1 MELEKLILSEDEVL
15 KFVDTK
21 ARQDITNTNTNLNK
35 KVDDYTKAVSSD
47 FTALRSETD
56 NTVRYLTSI
65 ITNHQDVTDEELGR
79 IREELLNSIPKNLS
93 DLVDDKGF
101 LTHLPEELITEIEL
115 ALALDSKGFIKLE
128 EVLDKINILRQEL
141 KNYSDEKTQQHIT
154 DTDTKLATLNEVLLQ
169 YINNKNSDLTSY
181 VDNLVSSSIKEIIPE
196 SLIDAKIEAA
206 AEGHA
211 STDYVDSKVRDATA
225 DKATITYVD
234 NRVQSYVEDKVT
246 IAEVNKK
253 VNDAVANK
261 ATTSYV
267 DTAVADAVKNKATEV
282 FVTNYTDT
290 KVADKAT
297 VTYVNSTVAN
307 AVSDKASVTY
317 VDTKVA
323 KLVGTTPE
331 TLDTLEEIANA
342 IKTSDSILNT
352 LNSAIG
358 TKADKT
364 TVDNILKSLPMK
376 ADQSYVE
383 GLSNILSTKADKS
396 ELTSLSS
403 LINNKADKSDLNIL
417 REELNNQISGE
428 VIEELTTALELK
440 ANKTDIPTTVASLA
454 DAGEY
459 VKFTDYATDSK
470 AGIIKGSSTYGLGIL
485 ADGMGYVISASET
498 DIKNKTTSYRPITP
512 NKLDYA
518 IKLGLTTNAL
528 TWSET
533 DKATARTLISAISNT
548 DYATE
553 SSAGVHKV
561 NPVYGTRL
569 VNGVLDLLPAQYSE
583 IDARTHNENPLY
595 LVSNNTRHMIVPANF
610 DYAFKRA
617 FLDDKLKGTDKE
629 WTTEEKTTAI
639 SWLGVVQK
647 TTEGRQIYGTDTN
660 GAQALYYIDYPNWG
674 TVNGVPVRAANGA
687 IHIPNASCEDG
698 GSGSIAPTV
707 GKIRFSNKTGR
718 WRGTV

>member
-15 KFVDTK
+15 EFVDTK
-21 ARQDITNTNTNLNK
+21 ARKDITNTNTNLNK

-47 FTALRSETD
+47 FTTLRSETD

-65 ITNHQDVTDEELGR
+65 ITNHQDVTDEELGK

-128 EVLDKINILRQEL
+128 DVIDKINILRQEL
-141 KNYSDEKTQQHIT
+141 KNYSDEKIQQHIT
-154 DTDTKLATLNEVLLQ
+154 DTDTKLTALNEVLLQ
-169 YINNKNSDLTSY
+169 YINTKNSDLTSY
-181 VDNLVSSSIKEIIPE
+181 VDNLVSSSVKNIIPE
-196 SLIDAKIEAA
+196 DLIDAKIEAA

-211 STDYVDSKVRDATA
+211 STNYVDSKVREATA

-267 DTAVADAVKNKATEV
+267 DTAVANAVKDKATEV

-403 LINNKADKSDLNIL
+403 LINNKADKSDLNTL

-428 VIEELTTALELK
+428 VIEELTAALELK

-454 DAGEY
+454 DANEY
-459 VKFTDYATDSK
+459 VKITDYGTNTK
-470 AGIIKGSSTYGLGIL
+470 HGVVKFEYTYGAYINSSGNIAILGATEEEI
-485 ADGMGYVISASET
+485 AAKKSQY
-498 DIKNKTTSYRPITP
+498 KPIVA

-518 IKLGLTTNAL
+518 VKTSLTTNTL

-533 DKATARTLISAISNT
+533 EKANAINLIGGVQRINTQGTLR
-548 DYATE
+548 
-553 SSAGVHKV
+553 
-561 NPVYGTRL
+561 VYG
-569 VNGVLDLLPAQYSE
+569 
-583 IDARTHNENPLY
+583 I
-595 LVSNNTRHMIVPANF
+595 
-610 DYAFKRA
+610 
-617 FLDDKLKGTDKE
+617 
-629 WTTEEKTTAI
+629 
-639 SWLGVVQK
+639 
-647 TTEGRQIYGTDTN
+647 
-660 GAQALYYIDYPNWG
+660 
-674 TVNGVPVRAANGA
+674 
-687 IHIPNASCEDG
+687 G
-698 GSGSIAPTV
+698 GSGDQTTFAVCTNSNNANIDRIPRYEDNTLTTTALAVTKAVLGTGTPTRDHHATPKKYVDDLVADKLTMIKGTNSNLMAYTYTGSEQGSVRISQSAVKNTIPLRDADGNLNV
-707 GKIRFSNKTGR
+707 GTPTSDSHAVSKSYVDTKTANLPSF
-718 WRGTV
+718 TVEELEDGSYSLNITTSEV

>member
-15 KFVDTK
+15 EFVDTK

-47 FTALRSETD
+47 FTTLRSETD

-128 EVLDKINILRQEL
+128 DVIDKINILRQEL

-181 VDNLVSSSIKEIIPE
+181 VDNLVSSSIKGIIPE
-196 SLIDAKIEAA
+196 DLIDAKIEAA
-206 AEGHA
+206 ADGHA
-211 STDYVDSKVRDATA
+211 STNYVDSKVREATA

-267 DTAVADAVKNKATEV
+267 DTAVADAVKDKATEV

-383 GLSNILSTKADKS
+383 GLSNTLSAKADKA
-396 ELTSLSS
+396 ELTSLTS
-403 LINNKADKSDLNIL
+403 LINSKADKSDLDTL
-417 REELNNQISGE
+417 REELNSGVSDA
-428 VIEELTTALELK
+428 VIEEINSALALK
-440 ANKTDIPTTVASLA
+440 ADKKDIPTTVASLA

-459 VKFTDYATDSK
+459 VTFNNIATSNGDYGLVKLGSGGTGIQLNKNGVLQSVSATDNE
-470 AGIIKGSSTYGLGIL
+470 IETE
-485 ADGMGYVISASET
+485 SES
-498 DIKNKTTSYRPITP
+498 SYRNLQPRHVSKIV
-512 NKLDYA
+512 KQ
-518 IKLGLTTNAL
+518 GLINNTL

-533 DKATARTLISAISNT
+533 EKAAALNLIGGVQKIETQGTLR
-548 DYATE
+548 
-553 SSAGVHKV
+553 
-561 NPVYGTRL
+561 VYGIGC
-569 VNGVLDLLPAQYSE
+569 NGNQTTYAVC
-583 IDARTHNENPLY
+583 TN
-595 LVSNNTRHMIVPANF
+595 SNNANIDRIPRYEDNTLTTTNLAEQKAVLGTGTPTRDHHATPKKYVDDLVA
-610 DYAFKRA
+610 
-617 FLDDKLKGTDKE
+617 DKLTMIKGTNSNLMAYTYTGSEQGSVRISPSAVKNTIPLRDADGNLNVGTPTSDSHAVSKSYVD
-629 WTTEEKTTAI
+629 TKTANLPSFTVEE
-639 SWLGVVQK
+639 L
-647 TTEGRQIYGTDTN
+647 
-660 GAQALYYIDYPNWG
+660 
-674 TVNGVPVRAANGA
+674 
-687 IHIPNASCEDG
+687 EDG
-698 GSGSIAPTV
+698 SYSLNIITSEV
-707 GKIRFSNKTGR
+707 
-718 WRGTV
+718 